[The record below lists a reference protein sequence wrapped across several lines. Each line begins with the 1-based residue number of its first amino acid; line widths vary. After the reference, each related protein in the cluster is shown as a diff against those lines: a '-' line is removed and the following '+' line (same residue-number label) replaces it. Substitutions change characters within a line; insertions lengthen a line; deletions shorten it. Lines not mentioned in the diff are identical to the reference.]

1 MNSAHS
7 KLAGFT
13 GIFPRHDGVRQPSN
27 LRFVGANL
35 KVLLENLALGISR
48 SKSKLATGVLLKDFV
63 DELTLK

>member
-1 MNSAHS
+1 M
-7 KLAGFT
+7 
-13 GIFPRHDGVRQPSN
+13 RQPSN